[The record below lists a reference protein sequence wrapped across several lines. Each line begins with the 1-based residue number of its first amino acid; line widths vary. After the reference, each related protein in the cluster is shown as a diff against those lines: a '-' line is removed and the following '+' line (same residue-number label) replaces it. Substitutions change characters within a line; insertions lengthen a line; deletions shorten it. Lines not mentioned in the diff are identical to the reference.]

1 MCEGA
6 TIGNHIHAGRCTW
19 DKAAGTW
26 VKLVQRLPGMGS
38 QVAQQVGI
46 AAEAAATQYTGVRP
60 CAGVNQQVAQQ
71 VAAAIEAL
79 ATLRA
84 LLGDFHFLL

>member
-1 MCEGA
+1 MG
-6 TIGNHIHAGRCTW
+6 H
-19 DKAAGTW
+19 AAGTR
-26 VKLVQRLPGMGS
+26 VRLVQRLPGVGS

-46 AAEAAATQYTGVRP
+46 AAEAPAAQRTGVRP
-60 CAGVNQQVAQQ
+60 GACVNQQVAQQ